1 MLLVVRET
9 SGAEQSSEHKDAGNA
24 NLQQCQALILGN
36 IFDKLMPLLGGPIIR
51 SSEIVMIPFRQFF
64 SEGDHAPNDPGR
76 VPHDGVSTLTG
87 RGIER
92 VNNIGLEIGNRLR

>member
-9 SGAEQSSEHKDAGNA
+9 SGAEQSSEHEDAGDA
-24 NLQQCQALILGN
+24 NLQQGQALILGN
-36 IFDKLMPLLGGPIIR
+36 IFDKLVPLFGGPIIR

-64 SEGDHAPNDPGR
+64 SESDHAPNDPGR
-76 VPHDGVSTLTG
+76 IPHDGVSTLTG

-92 VNNIGLEIGNRLR
+92 INDISLEIGDRLG

>member
-1 MLLVVRET
+1 VFLVVRET
-9 SGAEQSSEHKDAGNA
+9 SRAEQSAEHEDACDA
-24 NLQQCQALILGN
+24 NLQQGQALILGN
-36 IFDKLMPLLGGPIIR
+36 IFDKLVPLLGGPIIR
-51 SSEIVMIPFRQFF
+51 SSEIMMIPFRQFF

-92 VNNIGLEIGNRLR
+92 VDDIGLEIGDRLG